1 MRRGRARGRGGIAFV
16 TNQELSGSQRLQL
29 ERSVSVAVEL
39 RDAVS
44 GEFGFLSTRGLPRE
58 LRIREPRLSMA
69 NAFGSLRALLSVRI
83 LVIDAL
89 ESISY
94 RERRVGGRSLKAIET
109 TRDWRPS
116 RRC

>member
-1 MRRGRARGRGGIAFV
+1 VRAGAAGIAFV

-29 ERSVSVAVEL
+29 ERSVSVAVEM

-58 LRIREPRLSMA
+58 LRIREPRQSMA
-69 NAFGSLRALLSVRI
+69 NAFVRCVRCSPCGL

-94 RERRVGGRSLKAIET
+94 RERRVLESYALASAPSVLARSMT
-109 TRDWRPS
+109 S
-116 RRC
+116 RAHSP